1 MIIISDKIKL
11 DEKDIL
17 FQFIRASGPGGQNV
31 NKVSTAVQLKFN
43 LSQTNSLSVEVKQ
56 RIVKITSNKIDKEGF
71 LLIEAKRYRTQ
82 EQNKQDAINR
92 LIKIIR
98 RAEEVRKPRIKT
110 KKTKISIEK
119 RIETKKIKADIK
131 KTRKSIKIDEY

>member
-1 MIIISDKIKL
+1 MIIVSDKIKL
-11 DEKDIL
+11 NEKDIL

-43 LSQTNSLSVEVKQ
+43 LYQTTSISLEVKQ
-56 RIVKITSNKIDKEGF
+56 RIAKFAAKKINKEGILF
-71 LLIEAKRYRTQ
+71 IEAKRYRTQ

-92 LIKIIR
+92 LINLMR
-98 RAEEVRKPRIKT
+98 RAEEVQKPRIKT
-110 KKTKISIEK
+110 KKTKASIEK

>member
-1 MIIISDKIKL
+1 MIIVSDKIKL
-11 DEKDIL
+11 NEKDIL

-43 LSQTNSLSVEVKQ
+43 LYQTTSISLEVKQ
-56 RIVKITSNKIDKEGF
+56 RIAKFAAKKINKEGILF
-71 LLIEAKRYRTQ
+71 IEAKRYRTQ

-92 LIKIIR
+92 LINLIR
-98 RAEEVRKPRIKT
+98 RAVEVQKPRFKT
-110 KKTKISIEK
+110 KKTKASIEK

>member
-1 MIIISDKIKL
+1 MIIVSDKIKL
-11 DEKDIL
+11 NEKDIL

-43 LSQTNSLSVEVKQ
+43 LYQTTSISLEVKQ
-56 RIVKITSNKIDKEGF
+56 RIAKFAAKKINKEGILF
-71 LLIEAKRYRTQ
+71 IEAKRYRTQ

-92 LIKIIR
+92 LINLIR
-98 RAEEVRKPRIKT
+98 RAEEVQKPRIKT
-110 KKTKISIEK
+110 KKTKASIEK

>member
-1 MIIISDKIKL
+1 MIIVSDKIKL
-11 DEKDIL
+11 NEKDIL

-43 LSQTNSLSVEVKQ
+43 LYQTTSISLEVKQ
-56 RIVKITSNKIDKEGF
+56 RIAKFAAKKINKEGILF
-71 LLIEAKRYRTQ
+71 IEAKRYRTQ

-92 LIKIIR
+92 LIKLIR
-98 RAEEVRKPRIKT
+98 RAEEVQKPRIKT
-110 KKTKISIEK
+110 KKTKASIEK